1 MILCTTAVL
10 TAAVSQETGRLAE
23 PVGQPYTG
31 DDATGPHV
39 LGYWPFDGDQPLVD
53 ASGKG
58 HDIVL
63 QGAVVAPDGR
73 FGGAL
78 VSGRGWPDADVPHQ
92 ARIKNAPALTPAG
105 AFTIDGLGGAFV
117 RGLDGDPHT
126 VVGIGLPLL
135 RLEPDVQ
142 RPIRHA
148 LVLVIIAAVGWLL
161 VRIIGAAAEILS
173 RRLNLDSPDNLRA
186 RRAQTQAMIAGR
198 VSAVVII
205 TITVAVMLTT
215 FPQVRTLGA
224 SLLASAGIAGL
235 VLGFAAQQALA
246 NLIAGVQ
253 IALAEPIRLDDV
265 VVVEGEWGRIEE
277 ITFTYVVVRSWDQRR
292 LVLPISYFTQTPFE
306 NWTRQRADLVGA
318 VSLHVDYSA
327 PLDELREELERTVTE
342 SPLWDGRT
350 VGLQAVDAHE
360 RTIELRALVSGRSSG
375 DVWDLRC
382 AVRER
387 LVGFLQRHH
396 PGALPRVRAEVAAA
410 PDGAGVRVSSDIGV
424 P

>member
-1 MILCTTAVL
+1 MTASWQDTLIAGAIVAGVLVAVL
-10 TAAVSQETGRLAE
+10 ALHWLIIR
-23 PVGQPYTG
+23 
-31 DDATGPHV
+31 
-39 LGYWPFDGDQPLVD
+39 
-53 ASGKG
+53 
-58 HDIVL
+58 
-63 QGAVVAPDGR
+63 
-73 FGGAL
+73 AL
-78 VSGRGWPDADVPHQ
+78 VR
-92 ARIKNAPALTPAG
+92 LPAG
-105 AFTIDGLGGAFV
+105 RARSAAEILSSYADHPARWLLASATLA
-117 RGLDGDPHT
+117 
-126 VVGIGLPLL
+126 IGLPLL

-161 VRIIGAAAEILS
+161 VRLIGAGAEILS
-173 RRLNLDSPDNLRA
+173 RRLNLDDPDNLRA

-246 NLIAGVQ
+246 NLIAGIQ

-327 PLDELREELERTVTE
+327 PLDDLREELERTVTE

-387 LVGFLQRHH
+387 LVGFLQQHH

>member
-1 MILCTTAVL
+1 MGTAHVAPSTIREVPRLMTASWQDTLIAGAIVAGILIAVL
-10 TAAVSQETGRLAE
+10 ALHWLITR
-23 PVGQPYTG
+23 
-31 DDATGPHV
+31 
-39 LGYWPFDGDQPLVD
+39 
-53 ASGKG
+53 
-58 HDIVL
+58 
-63 QGAVVAPDGR
+63 
-73 FGGAL
+73 AL
-78 VSGRGWPDADVPHQ
+78 VRLP
-92 ARIKNAPALTPAG
+92 ARRARAAAEIVSSYAEHPSRWL
-105 AFTIDGLGGAFV
+105 LGSAT
-117 RGLDGDPHT
+117 LA
-126 VVGIGLPLL
+126 IGLPLL
-135 RLEPDVQ
+135 QLEPDVQ
-142 RPIRHA
+142 RPIRHG

-161 VRIIGAAAEILS
+161 VRLVGAGAELLS
-173 RRLNLDSPDNLRA
+173 RRLNLENPDNLRA
-186 RRAQTQAMIAGR
+186 RRAQTQAMITR
-198 VSAVVII
+198 RISAVIII
-205 TITVAVMLTT
+205 TVTAAVMLTT

-235 VLGFAAQQALA
+235 VLGFAAQQTLA
-246 NLIAGVQ
+246 NLIAGIQ

-327 PLDELREELERTVTE
+327 PLGELREELERAVNE

-360 RTIELRALVSGRSSG
+360 RTVELRALVSGRSSG

-382 AVRER
+382 VVRER
-387 LVGFLQRHH
+387 LVEYLQRHH
-396 PGALPRVRAEVAAA
+396 PGALPRVRTEVTAA
-410 PDGAGVRVSSDIGV
+410 DGGGVRLASDTGA